1 MISFIIPL
9 KLILLLSGQQIPQSL
24 SPYMAFGTLKEWV
37 LLLSFMT
44 VLAYLMSI
52 GFFYCAKVATRKG
65 SQAVRTVRQHDE
77 EAWSSRKMREVVLFY
92 KLFSESL
99 ADFILVAI
107 CFSVV
112 AVVNAKVVGFLTVML
127 AAMLL
132 LLSLIYRNDGL
143 RELLLER
150 KSSFFIQYVCQVFFF
165 AVFLFMIFD
174 YLLWTPIDPILAMVT
189 LIVSRR
195 MASAAERFF
204 KKFSRIN
211 KMNGRAVSA
220 LQLERS
226 MS

>member
-1 MISFIIPL
+1 MVFLRLSLCVLARYFRDVTHVSMSYSGHFSAAVFFLLSSEVLKVISFIIPL

-65 SQAVRTVRQHDE
+65 SQAVRTVRLHDE
-77 EAWSSRKMREVVLFY
+77 ETWSARKMREVVLFY

-112 AVVNAKVVGFLTVML
+112 A
-127 AAMLL
+127 
-132 LLSLIYRNDGL
+132 
-143 RELLLER
+143 
-150 KSSFFIQYVCQVFFF
+150 
-165 AVFLFMIFD
+165 
-174 YLLWTPIDPILAMVT
+174 
-189 LIVSRR
+189 
-195 MASAAERFF
+195 
-204 KKFSRIN
+204 
-211 KMNGRAVSA
+211 
-220 LQLERS
+220 
-226 MS
+226 